1 MTEEEVFQKA
11 KKITQL
17 VNTDEFQEIILND
30 FIFTGTSQFA
40 LEDNVDHEK
49 VRDELKAR
57 KILNDWIYDII
68 RQAELLKIDNEGK

>member
-11 KKITQL
+11 KKVTQL

-40 LEDNVDHEK
+40 LEDNVDNEK